1 MEITAFQGD
10 TPCKNAALSLARTGV
25 KTQNTEFEM
34 LAAPDSYQYAVT
46 LLPRS
51 LSKNIFSG
59 KFADQ
64 SGNSDG
70 KYVQIS
76 KACHQ

>member
-10 TPCKNAALSLARTGV
+10 TPCKNAALSLVRTGV

-59 KFADQ
+59 KFAD
-64 SGNSDG
+64 
-70 KYVQIS
+70 
-76 KACHQ
+76 